1 MNKQLLQS
9 INNGSVE
16 VYEYSFSGNS
26 YRLSQRCFYIYNGV
40 NVHMIGSYIERRENE
55 YIKRYQPIINIEIIK
70 PEQVITDILQFN
82 VEFMIKKDTKTGII
96 PHQVIDDLYE
106 KYLSIHRPIEIDER
120 SISYD
125 TETDD

>member
-9 INNGSVE
+9 VNNGSVE
-16 VYEYSFSGNS
+16 VYEFSFSGDS
-26 YRLSQRCFYIYNGV
+26 YRLSQRCFYIYNGA
-40 NVHMIGSYIERRENE
+40 NVRMIGSYIERKENG
-55 YIKRYQPIINIEIIK
+55 YVKRYQPIINIELLK
-70 PEQVITDILQFN
+70 PERAIADILKFN
-82 VEFMIKKDTKTGII
+82 VEFMVRTDANTGII

-106 KYLSIHRPIEIDER
+106 KYISIYGNNEIDEH